1 MDGDRDAEP
10 NAIAMRRL
18 NPLPFIRAHRR
29 AVLIGAGVLVL
40 LAAFAIPSAYSWAR
54 YFGSAPTGLFG
65 LPNIGL
71 LQTPSADTLDA
82 QDIVQSDPEFM
93 LPAPWDGAERV
104 TILIMGL
111 DYRDWSAGEGPS
123 RTDSMML
130 LSVDPVSKTAGI
142 LSIPRDLWAVIP
154 GFTPNK
160 INTAYYFG
168 ELYKVPG
175 GGPELARRTVEQ
187 TIGVP
192 IDYYAQIDFSAFM
205 RFIDLL
211 GGVKI
216 DVPERILIDPLG
228 ERAPLHLQPGIQV
241 LPGDLALAYARD
253 RHSGGGD
260 FARAGRQQQIVLAI
274 RDRIVDF
281 NLLPGLVANAPAI
294 YAELSSGIRTN
305 LGLSDAI
312 KLAVLAAQIQREQIL
327 HGVIGEQDVIYG
339 NSPDDLAILIPIP
352 DRIHAL
358 RDSIFASTGAL
369 SPLTPGSPAERM
381 AAEAPV
387 IGIQNGSGNP
397 SLGTRTQQ
405 YLDSLGAHVTQVSDG
420 PASSVTVLVDHSGN
434 PHTLTFLAELM
445 GVPSSRILHEFDP
458 NHAFEVEIR
467 LGTDW
472 ASNNSLP

>member
-1 MDGDRDAEP
+1 ML
-10 NAIAMRRL
+10 RRL
-18 NPLPFIRAHRR
+18 NPLPYLRAHRR
-29 AVLIGAGVLVL
+29 SAWITLALCVL
-40 LAAFAIPSAYSWAR
+40 LALLVVPSAYSWAR
-54 YFGSAPTGLFG
+54 YFGSAPSGLFG
-65 LPNIGL
+65 LPNIAIAQAPDSQPL
-71 LQTPSADTLDA
+71 QVDDILQTSPDVA
-82 QDIVQSDPEFM
+82 
-93 LPAPWDGAERV
+93 LPPAWDGAERV

-111 DYRDWSAGEGPS
+111 DYRDWSAGQGPS

-130 LSVDPVSKTAGI
+130 LSIDPVSKTAGM

-192 IDYYAQIDFSAFM
+192 IDYYAQIDFSAFVH
-205 RFIDLL
+205 FIDLL

-216 DVPERILIDPLG
+216 TIPEPIRVDPLG
-228 ERAPLHLQPGIQV
+228 ESPPRTLDAGTQL

-260 FARAGRQQQIVLAI
+260 FARAQRQQQIVLGV

-294 YAELSSGIRTN
+294 YAELSNGIRTN
-305 LGLSDAI
+305 LSLNDAI
-312 KLAVLAAQIQREQIL
+312 RLAVLATQIAREQIEY
-327 HGVIGEQDVIYG
+327 GVIGEQDVIYG
-339 NSPDDLAILIPIP
+339 NSPDDLAILIPVP

-358 RDSIFASTGAL
+358 RDRIFAATGAL

-381 AAEAPV
+381 AAEAPA
-387 IGIQNGSGNP
+387 IAIQNGSGDA
-397 SLGTRTQQ
+397 SLGVRTQE
-405 YLDSLGAHVTQVSDG
+405 YLNSLGAHVEQVSAA
-420 PASSVTVLVDHSGN
+420 PASSVTVLVDHHGS
-434 PHTLTFLAELM
+434 PHTLSFLAELM

-458 NHAFEVEIR
+458 SHAYAVEIR
-467 LGTDW
+467 LGSDW
-472 ASNNSLP
+472 AQANQLP

>member
-1 MDGDRDAEP
+1 M
-10 NAIAMRRL
+10 MRRL
-18 NPLPFIRAHRR
+18 NPLPFLRTHRR
-29 AVLIGAGVLVL
+29 AVLIGLGLFIF
-40 LAAFAIPSAYSWAR
+40 LAVITVPSAYSWAR

-71 LQTPSADTLDA
+71 LQTPSPDA
-82 QDIVQSDPEFM
+82 VEAEDILQSSPEFI
-93 LPAPWDGAERV
+93 LPAAWDGAERV

-111 DYRDWSAGEGPS
+111 DYRDWSAGQVPS

-130 LSVDPVSKTAGI
+130 LSVDPVSKTAGM
-142 LSIPRDLWAVIP
+142 LSIPRDLWAIIP

-192 IDYYAQIDFSAFM
+192 IDYYAQIDFSAFI

-216 DVPERILIDPLG
+216 DVPEPIRVDPLG
-228 ERAPLHLQPGIQV
+228 SSPPRTLEPGVQV
-241 LPGDLALAYARD
+241 LPGELALAYARD

-260 FARAGRQQQIVLAI
+260 FARAGRQQQIVLGI

-294 YAELSSGIRTN
+294 YAELSNGIRTN
-305 LGLSDAI
+305 LSLGDAI
-312 KLAVLAAQIQREQIL
+312 KLAVLAVQIDRQQIA

-358 RDSIFASTGAL
+358 RDRIFATGAL
-369 SPLTPGSPAERM
+369 SALTPGTPAERM

-387 IGIQNGSGNP
+387 ISIQNGSGNP
-397 SLGTRTQQ
+397 TVGTRTQQ
-405 YLDSLGAHVTQVSDG
+405 YLDSLGAQVLQVTEG
-420 PASSVTVLVDHSGN
+420 PASSLTVLVDHSGN

-458 NHAFEVEIR
+458 SHPYEIEIR
-467 LGTDW
+467 LGSDW
-472 ASNNSLP
+472 ANSNSLP

>member
-1 MDGDRDAEP
+1 M
-10 NAIAMRRL
+10 MRRL
-18 NPLPFIRAHRR
+18 NPLPFIRANRR
-29 AVLIGAGVLVL
+29 VALIGLVL
-40 LAAFAIPSAYSWAR
+40 FIALAAVAIPTAYSWSL

-65 LPNIGL
+65 LPNIAAGTTE
-71 LQTPSADTLDA
+71 QQVDA
-82 QDIVQSDPEFM
+82 QDIVQGSPDIV
-93 LPAPWDGAERV
+93 LPPAWDGAERV

-130 LSVDPVSKTAGI
+130 LSVDPVSKTAGM

-192 IDYYAQIDFSAFM
+192 IDYYAQIDFSAFI

-253 RHSGGGD
+253 RYSGGGD
-260 FARAGRQQQIVLAI
+260 FARAQRQQQIVLGI
-274 RDRIVDF
+274 RDRIMEF

-305 LGLSDAI
+305 LSLTDAI
-312 KLAVLAAQIQREQIL
+312 QLAVLAAQIPRAEIAY
-327 HGVIGEQDVIYG
+327 GVIGEQDIIYG
-339 NSPDDLAILIPIP
+339 RSPDDLAILIPVP

-358 RDSIFASTGAL
+358 RDSIFTNGAL

-387 IGIQNGSGNP
+387 IGIQDGSGNS
-397 SLGTRTQQ
+397 SLAARTQD
-405 YLDSLGAHVTQVSDG
+405 YLNTLGAQVVQVFSG
-420 PASSVTVLVDHSGN
+420 PASSQTVLVDHTGN
-434 PHTLTFLAELM
+434 PHTLSFLAELM
-445 GVPSSRILHEFDP
+445 GIPSSRILHEFDP
-458 NHAFEVEIR
+458 SHAYEVEIR
-467 LGTDW
+467 LGSDW
-472 ASNNSLP
+472 ANNNSLP